1 MATHSSTLAWKIP
14 WMKEPGRLQFMG
26 SQRVRHDWMA
36 SLSLSKTKKLPE
48 KRVRLCCQL
57 PFLSEN
63 ICLYVKSLGRR
74 FIFLIDLLRRKR
86 GGEGKEGTGG
96 KRRGQRRRK
105 EKKTIKKN
113 TGDRRSLLHRREYRH
128 CYVIMSNLHSVNE
141 PQSIHLCQY
150 FGISTE
156 A

>member
-14 WMKEPGRLQFMG
+14 WMKEPGRLQSMG
-26 SQRVRHDWMA
+26 SQRVRRDWMA

-48 KRVRLCCQL
+48 KRVTLCCQL

-105 EKKTIKKN
+105 EQRWQQKAVKKRASPIRAWSHKKSHEIKMVLAIPAPIHKFME
-113 TGDRRSLLHRREYRH
+113 GEVRH
-128 CYVIMSNLHSVNE
+128 VE
-141 PQSIHLCQY
+141 
-150 FGISTE
+150 
-156 A
+156 